1 MSKDVAIKAKAANS
15 EKNGVFKK
23 ISRFFKDL
31 KSETKKIVWPTK
43 KTVFHNT
50 GVVIVFMTVIAIG
63 LILVDLLFASIVKWV
78 F

>member
-43 KTVFHNT
+43 KTVLNNT
-50 GVVIVFMTVIAIG
+50 GVVISFMAIVAIG
-63 LILVDLLFASIVKWV
+63 LILVDLLFTSIVKWI